1 MNVKKF
7 TFFNGILKLNLIF
20 LNLKLAQFPVNTI
33 DFLYAEY

>member
-7 TFFNGILKLNLIF
+7 TLFNGILKLNLIF

-33 DFLYAEY
+33 DFLHTQY